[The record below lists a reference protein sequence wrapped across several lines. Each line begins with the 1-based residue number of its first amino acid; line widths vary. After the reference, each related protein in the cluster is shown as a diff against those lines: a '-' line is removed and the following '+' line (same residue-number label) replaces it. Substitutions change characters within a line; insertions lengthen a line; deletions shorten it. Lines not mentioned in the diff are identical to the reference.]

1 MRKQLFIS
9 ITTVTMVFFLLT
21 ACAEESKESVV
32 AATAETEVTDK
43 VTEPLAS
50 EASQDDSIMSQP
62 VDFSTP
68 ESVETTLQ
76 NIREQ
81 AGAKA
86 YRQLDGAMKYILY
99 YDLSVKNNKDILY
112 KKLDG
117 KTPEQIIAKGKHGS
131 SHNPVNHGRWAWDKI
146 A

>member
-50 EASQDDSIMSQP
+50 EASQK
-62 VDFSTP
+62 
-68 ESVETTLQ
+68 LQ
-76 NIREQ
+76 NQSSDIIRIVE
-81 AGAKA
+81 
-86 YRQLDGAMKYILY
+86 LYILCRY
-99 YDLSVKNNKDILY
+99 SGHPGSHAELARLIRQFQPQTSATKAHPI
-112 KKLDG
+112 
-117 KTPEQIIAKGKHGS
+117 EQR
-131 SHNPVNHGRWAWDKI
+131 VQT
-146 A
+146 